1 MFKTIRTGVNKLKRA
16 LVILF
21 ALFALAMQPNVAI
34 AQTASNALDF
44 IYIDEPTLFLGDSQ
58 HIAFAL
64 SDEDQTITEAVLTY
78 SINGKTKTTH
88 ASSLAGNAAL
98 FEFEV
103 AESGTYQL
111 DKLTCKSNNNTQS
124 IDLVNG
130 FNNTCTFSVSEK
142 TDEAST
148 LRSTPE
154 VTDAGSSFYFI
165 DETGAS
171 SSSQALESTLDQ
183 LAIGSPKIGS
193 RSLTTDGQLVIA
205 LDPGHGGS
213 DPGACANGLQGK
225 RPQSQNCSLLQNRA
239 GTISWDQ
246 GRHD

>member
-16 LVILF
+16 LGILF

-124 IDLVNG
+124 IDLVNP
-130 FNNTCTFSVSEK
+130 
-142 TDEAST
+142 
-148 LRSTPE
+148 RS
-154 VTDAGSSFYFI
+154 
-165 DETGAS
+165 
-171 SSSQALESTLDQ
+171 
-183 LAIGSPKIGS
+183 
-193 RSLTTDGQLVIA
+193 
-205 LDPGHGGS
+205 
-213 DPGACANGLQGK
+213 N
-225 RPQSQNCSLLQNRA
+225 
-239 GTISWDQ
+239 
-246 GRHD
+246 